1 MSVNDRLELLMRH
14 FGLSVNS
21 MAKKLNFSRTTIHN
35 IVSENGRRT
44 SPSHDFYSKLKESY
58 ENINLN
64 WLITGEGEM
73 LLDNEPLLAADS
85 AAEYKVLEPKK
96 TDLQE
101 ALAEIKKELQSVNQR
116 IDKLE
121 RRQLG

>member
-1 MSVNDRLELLMRH
+1 MSVNDRVELLMRH

-64 WLITGEGEM
+64 WLVTGEGEM

-85 AAEYKVLEPKK
+85 AVEYKVLEPKK

-121 RRQLG
+121 RDQ

>member
-1 MSVNDRLELLMRH
+1 MTVNDRLELFMKHLN
-14 FGLSVNS
+14 LSVNS
-21 MAKKLNFSRTTIHN
+21 LAKELDFSRTTVHN

-73 LLDNEPLLAADS
+73 LLSDSHLMVAEAAS
-85 AAEYKVLEPKK
+85 EYKINSQGDIQQIL
-96 TDLQE
+96 L
-101 ALAEIKKELQSVNQR
+101 EIKKELSLVSQR

-121 RRQLG
+121 NS

>member
-1 MSVNDRLELLMRH
+1 MSVNDRVELLMRH

-96 TDLQE
+96 TDLQK